1 MTNSIKI
8 ERAKINI
15 SQEHLAE
22 KVGVSKI
29 TMHNIER
36 DYVDPR
42 LVTSMKIARFF
53 GVGVQDIFHLE

>member
-1 MTNSIKI
+1 MTNLIKI

-22 KVGVSKI
+22 KVGISKTTI
-29 TMHNIER
+29 HNIEN

-42 LVTSMKIARFF
+42 LITSMKIARFF
-53 GVGVQDIFHLE
+53 GVGVQDIFEL